1 MMNCLTKRT
10 KDSLTL
16 SFAIITGLATVFTV
30 LGFSLKDLLPFNS
43 VQPAFLA
50 VIIRAIILILVY
62 VLLTWV
68 IWFIKGCKYKD
79 TINLRIGS
87 NDVTIKHG
95 NIFEQDAWRIIAVDT
110 HFSTNVDDVEIS
122 KTSLHGQF
130 VLEHGNEEDIKT
142 VVKNEAKRRKKE
154 PDENGRYTF
163 PLGTAIH
170 YEGTDGH
177 YIMVALTDLNADY
190 EAHTKM
196 PQYESTLMNLWHEI
210 SRVYAKN
217 DLALP
222 ILGAGITRFDDG
234 QDDPANLLRCMLCT
248 LNTSKVHFKS
258 SVSVVVYDGGDIKR
272 NSTEA
277 ADNNENAAVSQGNGM
292 PMKKTKKKNSLPLY
306 EYKDLYRIVR

>member
-1 MMNCLTKRT
+1 MIKCLTKRM

-16 SFAIITGLATVFTV
+16 SFAIITGFATVFTV
-30 LGFSLKDLLPFNS
+30 IGFSLKDLLPFNC

-50 VIIRAIILILVY
+50 VIIRAIILILIY

-68 IWFIKGCKYKD
+68 IWFVKGRKYKN
-79 TINLRIGS
+79 TINLKIGS
-87 NDVTIKHG
+87 NNVTLKPG
-95 NIFEQDAWRIIAVDT
+95 NIFEQDAWRVIAVDT
-110 HFSTNVDDVEIS
+110 HFSTNVDDAEIS
-122 KTSLHGQF
+122 KTSLHGQL

-142 VVKNEAKRRKKE
+142 VVKNEAERRKNK
-154 PDENGRYTF
+154 PDENGQYTF

-170 YEGTDGH
+170 YEGSDGH
-177 YIMVALTDLNADY
+177 YIMVALTDLDADY

-196 PQYESTLMNLWHEI
+196 PQYESTLMNIWHEI

-234 QDDPANLLRCMLCT
+234 QDDPVNLLRCMLCT

-258 SVSVVVYDGGDIKR
+258 NVSVMVYDGGDIKE
-272 NSTEA
+272 NTTEA
-277 ADNNENAAVSQGNGM
+277 TDNNENAAASQGNGT
-292 PMKKTKKKNSLPLY
+292 PKKKSSLPLY